1 MPQPKLSGHFGGCLF
16 WFVRWGEVAILF
28 LRKVKNCQI
37 NGWKFTW
44 NLPVICQEF
53 MWFPNCTCKNMSSVA
68 RFITPFIWIGFT
80 NSRQKSVPTCTKS
93 FKTFQGLAKFKTKG
107 ISTNS
112 ARPKMFKEKTSKNH
126 LTRFYKAEKRHFL
139 PELPFFPYNLEI
151 TKARFRL
158 GWKSIRH
165 VLLTSSSKCTL
176 SETSKQ
182 TWKRHH
188 IPSNEHRKS

>member
-126 LTRFYKAEKRHFL
+126 LISAYD
-139 PELPFFPYNLEI
+139 
-151 TKARFRL
+151 FRL
-158 GWKSIRH
+158 ASIKLRN
-165 VLLTSSSKCTL
+165 VTFFLNFRFFLT
-176 SETSKQ
+176 TSKSP
-182 TWKRHH
+182 KRD
-188 IPSNEHRKS
+188 SAWGENLSDMYY